1 MDKREKKNA
10 GITIKINGDKKD
22 FQEDLPVHNWNL
34 GEQESAAAE
43 ERAEDD
49 SFEWVLPDEDP
60 VPKEFKKINYV
71 QKNKKK
77 GKRTFSGG
85 GITPGIARIIY
96 TLVGAVAISLI
107 FGFIILNVITEGEQ
121 SAPAI
126 KLQEPGS
133 ENAGEAA
140 APSAGG
146 GSISMKSLNTSVLQG
161 GVFSTA
167 DSANAMKAS
176 LEAKGLP
183 VMLIEMEGNQYLFLG
198 TSGDLESAKS
208 MGKKL
213 TEQNVEVYAKEIVLP
228 EKKIEGSKADADF
241 LEKSATLYTALAA
254 ESTSA
259 YTTGSVND
267 EKLAEINTLLKDITA
282 IKTGESIKGL
292 KERLE
297 AAALNLQE
305 YKSSSELTKLVA
317 SQQSLLSYLEA
328 YHNL

>member
-1 MDKREKKNA
+1 MDKREKKTA

-22 FQEDLPVHNWNL
+22 FQEDIPVHNWKL

-77 GKRTFSGG
+77 GKRNYSGG

-96 TLVGAVAISLI
+96 TLVGAVALSLI
-107 FGFIILNVITEGEQ
+107 FGSIILNVITEGEQ

-133 ENAGEAA
+133 ANAGEAA
-140 APSAGG
+140 SPSEGG
-146 GSISMKSLNTSVLQG
+146 GSISLKSINASVLQG
-161 GVFSTA
+161 GYFSTA
-167 DSANAMKAS
+167 DSANTMKS
-176 LEAKGLP
+176 SIEAKGLP
-183 VMLIEMEGNQYLFLG
+183 VIQIEMEGSQYLFVG
-198 TSGDLESAKS
+198 TAGDLESAKA

-213 TEQNVEVYAKEIVLP
+213 TEQNIEVYAKDIVLP
-228 EKKIEGSKADADF
+228 EKQVEGSKADADF
-241 LEKSATLYTALAA
+241 LEKSASLYSAVAA
-254 ESTSA
+254 ESSSA

-267 EKLAEINTLLKDITA
+267 EKLDEINTLLKDITA
-282 IKTGESIKGL
+282 IKTSESMKGL
-292 KERLE
+292 QEKLG

-305 YKSSSELTKLVA
+305 YKSSSELAKLVA